1 MLLENH
7 MLGELYA
14 TRYRGKDPKYAI
26 VISHG
31 FAAHG
36 GIYDAFCTYYA
47 EKKGADIW
55 SYDAPGHGKSTRSTR
70 PRGQFEFAEWAQA
83 GVDFATHVKQETGLP
98 VFLLGSS
105 FGAAAAYSGTYSD
118 AVTGTIIMGSGMIPD
133 GPFMAQVK
141 EPLKSEAFQTVVKF
155 LGRGARID
163 VDLTFDLD
171 EDYGLDGAGEMKHAD
186 PWNSWSYDMAS
197 WTSVITYDPV
207 VPITENKK
215 PILLV
220 GGEKDPNFPPDLIKA
235 LAKAIA
241 GPVEYTIMENAT
253 HQMMI
258 YHTEG
263 FSEIIEAFI
272 KKHI

>member
-1 MLLENH
+1 MLVETH

-14 TRYRGKDPKYAI
+14 TRYRGQDPQYAL

-31 FAAHG
+31 FAGHG

-47 EKKGADIW
+47 EKKDADIW

-83 GVDFATHVKQETGLP
+83 GVDFANHVKQETGLP

-105 FGAAAAYSGTYSD
+105 FGAAAAYCGTYAE
-118 AVTGTIIMGSGMIPD
+118 AVTGTIIMGSAVVPG
-133 GPFMAQVK
+133 GPFLK
-141 EPLKSEAFQTVVKF
+141 ELRASLKSEAFQTAIKMI
-155 LGRGARID
+155 GRSARID
-163 VDLTFDLD
+163 VDLAFDFD
-171 EDYGLDGAGEMKHAD
+171 EDYGIAGAGEMKHSD
-186 PWNSWSYDMAS
+186 PWNTWSYDLAS
-197 WTSVITYDPV
+197 WTSVFAHDPV
-207 VPITENKK
+207 VAIEDNTK

-220 GGEKDPNFPPDLIKA
+220 GGERDPNFPPDLIKA
-235 LAKAIA
+235 TAEAIA
-241 GPVEYTIMENAT
+241 GPVEYIIMADAT

-258 YHTEG
+258 YHTKD
-263 FSEIIEAFI
+263 FSEVLETYI

>member
-1 MLLENH
+1 MLLESH
-7 MLGELYA
+7 TLGDLYA
-14 TRYRGKDPKYAI
+14 VRYRGKDPKCAL

-70 PRGQFEFAEWAQA
+70 PRGQFEFAEWVQA

-105 FGAAAAYSGTYSD
+105 FGAAAAYSCLYAE
-118 AVTGTIIMGSGMIPD
+118 AVTATIIMGSGMIPG
-133 GPFMAQVK
+133 GPFTAMIR
-141 EPLKSEAFQTVVKF
+141 EPLKSEAVQTVLKAC
-155 LGRGARID
+155 GRGARID

-171 EDYGLDGAGEMKHAD
+171 EDYGLDGAGEMKHSD
-186 PWNSWSYDMAS
+186 PWNTWSYDMAS
-197 WTSVITYDPV
+197 WASVITYDPV
-207 VPITENKK
+207 VPIEKNKK
-215 PILLV
+215 PVLFV
-220 GGEKDPNFPPDLIKA
+220 GGEKDPTFPPDLIKA
-235 LAKAIA
+235 TAAAIA
-241 GPVEYTIMENAT
+241 GPVECTIMPNAT

-258 YHTEG
+258 YHTED
-263 FSEIIEAFI
+263 FSDILEAYI

>member
-1 MLLENH
+1 MLLETH

-14 TRYRGKDPKYAI
+14 TRYRGKDPKYAL

-105 FGAAAAYSGTYSD
+105 FGAAAAYSCLYAE
-118 AVTGTIIMGSGMIPD
+118 AVTATIIMGSAFIPG
-133 GPFMAQVK
+133 GPFMAPVR
-141 EPLKSEAFQTVVKF
+141 EPFKSEAVQKI
-155 LGRGARID
+155 LKMCGRGARID
-163 VDLTFDLD
+163 VDLFFDLD
-171 EDYGLDGAGEMKHAD
+171 NDYGLDGASEMKHAD

-197 WTSVITYDPV
+197 FATVFAYDPE
-207 VPITENKK
+207 VPIEKNEK

-220 GGEKDPNFPPDLIKA
+220 GGEKDPNFPPDMIKA
-235 LAKAIA
+235 TAEAIT
-241 GPVEYTIMENAT
+241 GPVEYKIMANAT

-258 YHTEG
+258 YHTED
-263 FSEIIEAFI
+263 FSEILEAYI

>member
-1 MLLENH
+1 MLIETH
-7 MLGELYA
+7 ILGEIYA
-14 TRYRGKDPKYAI
+14 TRYRGKDPTHAL
-26 VISHG
+26 VIAHG
-31 FAAHG
+31 FAGHG

-47 EKKGADIW
+47 EQKGADIW

-70 PRGQFEFAEWAQA
+70 PRGQFEFAEWVKA
-83 GVDFATHVKQETGLP
+83 GVDFATHVEQETGLP

-105 FGAAAAYSGTYSD
+105 FGAAAAYSCLYAK
-118 AVTGTIIMGSGMIPD
+118 AVTATIVMGSGMIPD

-141 EPLKSEAFQTVVKF
+141 EPLKSEAFQTLVKF

-171 EDYGLDGAGEMKHAD
+171 EDYGLDGASEMKHAD

-197 WTSVITYDPV
+197 WASVFAYDPV
-207 VPITENKK
+207 VPIAENKK

-235 LAKAIA
+235 TAEAIA
-241 GPVEYTIMENAT
+241 GPVEYTIMADAT

-258 YHTEG
+258 YHTED
-263 FSEIIEAFI
+263 FSEILEAYI

>member
-1 MLLENH
+1 MRIESH

-14 TRYRGKDPKYAI
+14 TRYCGKDPKYAL

-36 GIYDAFCTYYA
+36 GIYDAFCTYYGD
-47 EKKGADIW
+47 KKGADIW

-105 FGAAAAYSGTYSD
+105 FGAAAAYSGTYAE
-118 AVTGTIIMGSGMIPD
+118 AVTGSIIMGSAFVPG
-133 GPFMAQVK
+133 GPFTAK
-141 EPLKSEAFQTVVKF
+141 LREPLKSEAFQTFIK
-155 LGRGARID
+155 LAGRGARID

-171 EDYGLDGAGEMKHAD
+171 EDYGLEGAGEMKHAD
-186 PWNSWSYDMAS
+186 PWNTWSYDLAS
-197 WTSVITYDPV
+197 WASVITYDPV
-207 VPITENKK
+207 VPIAENIK
-215 PILLV
+215 PILFV
-220 GGEKDPNFPPDLIKA
+220 GGEKDPTFPPDVIKA
-235 LAKAIA
+235 TAAAIA
-241 GPVEYTIMENAT
+241 GPVECKIMADAT

-258 YHTEG
+258 YHTED
-263 FSEIIEAFI
+263 FSEILEEFVNKYI
-272 KKHI
+272 

>member
-1 MLLENH
+1 MLIETH

-14 TRYRGKDPKYAI
+14 TRYRGKDPKYAL

-36 GIYDAFCTYYA
+36 GIYDAFCTYHA
-47 EKKGADIW
+47 GQGVDIW

-70 PRGQFEFAEWAQA
+70 PRGQFEFSEWVQA

-105 FGAAAAYSGTYSD
+105 FGAAAAYSGTYAE
-118 AVTGTIIMGSGMIPD
+118 AVTGSIIMGSAFVPG
-133 GPFMAQVK
+133 GPFTAKVR

-155 LGRGARID
+155 VGRGMRID

-171 EDYGLDGAGEMKHAD
+171 EDYGLDGASEMKHAD
-186 PWNSWSYDMAS
+186 PWNTWSYDMAS
-197 WTSVITYDPV
+197 WASVITYDPV
-207 VPITENKK
+207 VPIAENKK
-215 PILLV
+215 PILFV

-235 LAKAIA
+235 TAEAIA
-241 GPVEYTIMENAT
+241 GPVEYKIMENAT

-263 FSEIIEAFI
+263 FCEIVQEFVNKYI
-272 KKHI
+272 

>member
-1 MLLENH
+1 MLIETHL
-7 MLGELYA
+7 LGEIHAL
-14 TRYRGKDPKYAI
+14 RYRGKDPSHAL

-31 FAAHG
+31 FAGHG

-47 EKKGADIW
+47 EEKGADIW

-70 PRGQFEFAEWAQA
+70 PRGQFEFAEWVQA
-83 GVDFATHVKQETGLP
+83 GIDYANHVKQKTGLP

-105 FGAAAAYSGTYSD
+105 FGAAAAYSCTYAD
-118 AVTGTIIMGSGMIPD
+118 TVTATILMGSGMIPD
-133 GPFMAQVK
+133 GPFMAPLK
-141 EPLKSEAFQTVVKF
+141 EPLKSEAFQTVLKAC
-155 LGRGARID
+155 GRGARID
-163 VDLTFDLD
+163 IDLTFDLD
-171 EDYGLDGAGEMKHAD
+171 EDYGLDGASEMKHSD
-186 PWNSWSYDMAS
+186 PWNSWSYDMSSWAS
-197 WTSVITYDPV
+197 VFTYDPV
-207 VPITENKK
+207 VPISENKK

-235 LAKAIA
+235 IAGKIA
-241 GPVEYTIMENAT
+241 GPVEHTIMENAT

-263 FSEIIEAFI
+263 FSDILETFV